1 MQRRYITVDVFT
13 DRAFGGNPLGVVLD
27 AGGLSTEQMQAV
39 AREFNYSETTFVLP
53 PADPAHD
60 AQVRIFTVNRELP
73 FAGHPNVGTAFVLAT
88 LAAKPPARL
97 LFEEGAGL
105 VPVEIVT
112 EQGRVVSTEFT
123 APQPLKRM
131 SHLAVE
137 QAAACLSLSAGDF
150 KTDRHAPQIISVG
163 LSFLAVEVAS
173 REALRRAR
181 PMPRRSQN
189 LPVRRQRRRLLL
201 HARCAAA
208 KSRASCRRGC
218 STPAPADC
226 PRPATGS
233 ATAACAALL
242 ADLDDSKDGELKLK
256 IGQGVDMGRPS
267 LLLTRVRKQN
277 GAVASIHVGGG
288 SVKMME
294 GTFRLDGKGDGLVA
308 RMSAAISGAGVRVAR
323 MSLRSSGLRLYTCGA
338 TRFSTFTPSRSSMIS
353 AIHCRWQWAWS
364 RS

>member
-13 DRAFGGNPLGVVLD
+13 DRAFGGNPLAVVLD

-39 AREFNYSETTFVLP
+39 ATEFNYSETTFVLP
-53 PADPAHD
+53 PRDSAND

-88 LAAKPPARL
+88 LAEKPPARL

-112 EQGRVVSTEFT
+112 EQGKVVSTEFT

-131 SHLAVE
+131 SHLGVE
-137 QAAACLSLSAGDF
+137 QAAACLSLSAGDVR
-150 KTDRHAPQIISVG
+150 TDRHAPQVISVG

-173 REALRRAR
+173 REALQRAR
-181 PMPRRSQN
+181 PD
-189 LPVRRQRRRLLL
+189 
-201 HARCAAA
+201 AAA
-208 KSRASCRRGC
+208 FAKTFPCDGSDAVYFYTRDV
-218 STPAPADC
+218 PAGEKPCELQARMFHPAVSGLSED
-226 PRPATGS
+226 PATGS

-242 ADLDDSKDGELKLK
+242 ADLDDIKDGELRLK

-277 GAVASIHVGGG
+277 GAVASIHVGG
-288 SVKMME
+288 STVKMME
-294 GTFRLDGKGDGLVA
+294 GTFWLEGNE
-308 RMSAAISGAGVRVAR
+308 
-323 MSLRSSGLRLYTCGA
+323 
-338 TRFSTFTPSRSSMIS
+338 
-353 AIHCRWQWAWS
+353 
-364 RS
+364 